1 MTSGSTSTMMGTM
14 EETGSAIEIEPLT
27 PDRWEDAVVVF
38 GSGRGV
44 CSKCWCMY
52 WRLPRQNFEQS
63 LGETNRKLF
72 RERVDTGPPPGL
84 IAYRDGEPVGWV
96 QVGPRADVPNWNG
109 PRRLTAPTAAP

>member
-52 WRLPRQNFEQS
+52 WRLPRHDFEQS

-72 RERVDTGPPPGL
+72 RARIDTARITSSKTTEQAILRVLVSSWFDS
-84 IAYRDGEPVGWV
+84 AS
-96 QVGPRADVPNWNG
+96 
-109 PRRLTAPTAAP
+109 